1 MQNASL
7 DESQAGIKIAG
18 RNMNNLIY
26 TVDTTLMAE
35 EGEELKSF
43 LMRVKEESENTD
55 LKVNI
60 QKTNTMI
67 SSPITSWQKVD
78 LVTDFILFGSKDI
91 KILFSLAPQDCG
103 H

>member
-1 MQNASL
+1 
-7 DESQAGIKIAG
+7 
-18 RNMNNLIY
+18 MNNLIY

-35 EGEELKSF
+35 EGEELKGF

-55 LKVNI
+55 LKLNI

-103 H
+103 R